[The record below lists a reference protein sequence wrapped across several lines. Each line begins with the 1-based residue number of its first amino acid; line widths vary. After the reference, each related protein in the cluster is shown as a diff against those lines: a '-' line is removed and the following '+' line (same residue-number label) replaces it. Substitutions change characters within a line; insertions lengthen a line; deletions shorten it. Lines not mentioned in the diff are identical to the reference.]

1 MVSNCTRRKKEIVM
15 TYPIKSPRKLIEV
28 ALPLDAERNGYTDF
42 QKLADNR
49 AVAAGRAN
57 DLSYK

>member
-1 MVSNCTRRKKEIVM
+1 MISD
-15 TYPIKSPRKLIEV
+15 YPIKSPRKLIEV

>member
-1 MVSNCTRRKKEIVM
+1 M

-28 ALPLDAERNGYTDF
+28 ALSLDAVKNGYTDL

-49 AVAAGRAN
+49 AVAAGRAT
-57 DLSYK
+57 DLSDK